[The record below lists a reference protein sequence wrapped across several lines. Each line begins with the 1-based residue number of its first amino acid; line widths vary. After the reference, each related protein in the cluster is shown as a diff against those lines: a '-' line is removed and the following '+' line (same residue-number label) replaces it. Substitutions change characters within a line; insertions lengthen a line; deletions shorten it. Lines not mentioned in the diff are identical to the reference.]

1 MIEEVKNAV
10 LKGKR
15 KTIESIICTAL
26 DNGASASEI
35 LASMT
40 AAMDEIGIG
49 FQNNE
54 IYVPEMLVAATTMQ
68 KGVDVVRPLLA
79 AGEIGGLGKVVIGTV
94 YGDLHDIGKN
104 LVKLMIE
111 SAGFEIVDLGV
122 NVPPASF
129 VEAVKND
136 PEIKIVA
143 CSALL
148 TTTMDS
154 MRETVKL
161 LADAGLR
168 DRVKVMVGGAPIT
181 QAFCDEIGADIYT
194 VDAAS
199 AAEAAKAAVA

>member
-79 AGEIGGLGKVVIGTV
+79 AGEIGGLGKVVVEGFLR
-94 YGDLHDIGKN
+94 GLP
-104 LVKLMIE
+104 E
-111 SAGFEIVDLGV
+111 SRI
-122 NVPPASF
+122 
-129 VEAVKND
+129 
-136 PEIKIVA
+136 
-143 CSALL
+143 
-148 TTTMDS
+148 
-154 MRETVKL
+154 
-161 LADAGLR
+161 
-168 DRVKVMVGGAPIT
+168 VGGLT
-181 QAFCDEIGADIYT
+181 GHNNEQKGDER
-194 VDAAS
+194 
-199 AAEAAKAAVA
+199 